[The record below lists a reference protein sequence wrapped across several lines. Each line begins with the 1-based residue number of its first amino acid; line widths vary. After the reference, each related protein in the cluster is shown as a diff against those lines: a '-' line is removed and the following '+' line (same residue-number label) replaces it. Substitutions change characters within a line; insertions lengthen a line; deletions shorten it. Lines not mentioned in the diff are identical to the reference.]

1 MDNWLILKSVF
12 SKTKSIKNQKMSN
25 QITTKQGENYAQ
37 KYFGITATA
46 TILPGFEDFNF
57 KLKTK
62 NDEIYILK
70 ISRDNSNIESLD
82 FQTEILKYLA
92 TKTLNF
98 ELPKTVKNLK
108 GETYFSFQ
116 DENNLTRSMRMNTWV
131 RGKMAFEMKRHTPEM
146 LENWG
151 AVAAELTK
159 NLRGFEHSAA
169 KIGHDWD
176 VSLVLK
182 SRKNRHYIQD
192 EKQLEIVDFFWNFFE
207 LQVLPVLQHL
217 EKSIIH
223 NDLND
228 YNVLIFPSFRR
239 RSESPEG
246 NGTQLHKAENHQNIK
261 GIIDFGDALY
271 THSINDLAIA
281 MAYAILDKPNPLEAA
296 AILVK
301 GYHKIEPLSDEALQ
315 VLYGLVGARLLITV
329 TTAAKNH
336 HFEPE
341 KEYLFVSEKLAWKT
355 LALWYEIPPNL
366 AYYTFRHVCGFE
378 PCPKNILFNN
388 FIFSNKN
395 AFGEIVDFE
404 NKKIILLDL
413 SVSSLDLGNN
423 INFENPRNFQK
434 RIDDIFWEN
443 DAEIGV
449 GGYGEIR
456 PFYNTDAY
464 ILPSNNGRQWRT
476 VHLGLDIWTKVGTPV
491 FAAFDG
497 TIYSLKDNKGDD
509 NYGPTIILEHEVNAD
524 LTFYTLY
531 GHLSPIFEHLEI
543 GQTIKKGEEIATI
556 GTFPQNG
563 NWADHLHFQI
573 ILDMLGQ
580 TGDFFGVCTP
590 NDKAIWLSICPNP
603 LEPTPNPS
611 LEMEESVKRLTSVG
625 YDSILSL
632 DKSPSIFK
640 GGVGVDS
647 NKATVIQK
655 RHQFLGKNL
664 SLSYQEP
671 LHIVRAYKQY
681 LYDENGRRYL
691 DTVNNVAHVGHQHP
705 KIVRAAKRQT
715 EVLNTNTRYLH
726 QNIVDYAEALLATFP
741 PELCVCYFVNS
752 GSEANELALRM
763 AKTVSNQEDMI
774 AIEVGYHGNTNE
786 TIAVSSYKFDAKGGN
801 GKPTKTHIVS
811 MPDTFRGRYKN
822 LETAGELYAK
832 SIENTIENIQNQGRN
847 VAGFICESI
856 LSCGGQIVLPPNYL
870 KTAYELV
877 RKSGG
882 VCIAD
887 EVQVGFGRVG
897 GAFWGFEL
905 QGVVPDIVTMG
916 KPIGNGHPLAAVVTT
931 RKVAAAFNNGME
943 YFNTFGGNP
952 VSCAIG
958 LAVLDVIK
966 TENLQEN
973 ALEIGNYLKSKLE
986 NLKTKFPIIGDVR
999 GHGLF
1004 LGIELIRTLE
1014 TLEPADSEAAYIA
1027 NRMKENAILMST
1039 DGPFHNVLKIKPPM
1053 CFSFK
1058 DADFLV
1064 ETLERILKEVF

>member
-1 MDNWLILKSVF
+1 
-12 SKTKSIKNQKMSN
+12 MSN
-25 QITTKQGENYAQ
+25 QNKQITTKQAENYTQ
-37 KYFGITATA
+37 KYFGITAIA

-62 NDEIYILK
+62 NDETYILK
-70 ISRDNSNIESLD
+70 ISRDNSNVASLD
-82 FQTEILKYLA
+82 FQTEILRHLA
-92 TKTLNF
+92 TQTLRF
-98 ELPKTVKNLK
+98 ELPKTVENLK
-108 GETYFSFQ
+108 GEAYFSFQ
-116 DENNLTRSMRMNTWV
+116 DENSLTRSMRMNTWV
-131 RGKMAFEMKRHTPEM
+131 EGQMVFEVKRHTPEM
-146 LENWG
+146 LESWG
-151 AVAAELTK
+151 AAAAELTK
-159 NLRGFEHSAA
+159 NLRGFDHSAA

-176 VSLVLK
+176 VSLALE
-182 SRKNRHYIQD
+182 SRKNRHYIHD
-192 EKQLEIVDFFWNFFE
+192 KNQLEISDFFWNWFE
-207 LQVLPVLQHL
+207 FEALPVLQNL

-228 YNVLIFPSFRR
+228 YNVLT
-239 RSESPEG
+239 
-246 NGTQLHKAENHQNIK
+246 NQQNIT

-281 MAYAILDKPNPLEAA
+281 IAYAILDKPNPLEAA

-301 GYHKIEPLSDEALQ
+301 GYHKIESLSDEALKI
-315 VLYGLVGARLLITV
+315 LYGLVAARLLITV

-336 HFEPE
+336 HFEPK
-341 KEYLFVSEKLAWKT
+341 KEYLFVSEKPAWDV
-355 LALWYEIPPNL
+355 LALWYEISPNL
-366 AYYTFRHVCGFE
+366 AYYTFRHACSLE
-378 PCPKNILFNN
+378 PCPKRILFDK
-388 FIFSNKN
+388 FTSTTTLQSGVKDYFPTTLKSGAEDYFPTTLKSGVEDY
-395 AFGEIVDFE
+395 FPTTLKSGVEDYFPTTLKSGVEDYFPTTLESGGTGEKV
-404 NKKIILLDL
+404 ILLDL

-443 DAEIGV
+443 EAEIGV

-497 TIYSLKDNKGDD
+497 KIYSLKDNKGDD
-509 NYGPTIILEHEVNAD
+509 NYGPTIILEHEINAD

-531 GHLSPIFEHLEI
+531 GHLSPISKNLKV
-543 GQTIKKGEEIATI
+543 GQMIKKGEEIATI

-603 LEPTPNPS
+603 
-611 LEMEESVKRLTSVG
+611 
-625 YDSILSL
+625 
-632 DKSPSIFK
+632 
-640 GGVGVDS
+640 
-647 NKATVIQK
+647 ATVTANLFASFPNQQTNQLANKFGVTKSEILEK
-655 RHQFLGKNL
+655 RQEFLGKNL
-664 SLSYQEP
+664 SISYKEP

-705 KIVRAAKRQT
+705 KVVRAAKRQT

-726 QNIVDYAEALLATFP
+726 QNIVDYAASLLATFP

-763 AKTVSNQEDMI
+763 AKVVSNQEDMI
-774 AIEVGYHGNTNE
+774 AVEVGYHGNTNE

-801 GKPTKTHIVS
+801 GKPTKTHIVP
-811 MPDTFRGRYKN
+811 MPDTFRGEYKN
-822 LETAGELYAK
+822 VATAGKLYAK
-832 SIENTIENIQNQGRN
+832 SIENAIENIENQGRN

-877 RKSGG
+877 RQSGG

-897 GAFWGFEL
+897 AAFWGFEL

-931 RKVAAAFNNGME
+931 RKIAEAFNNGME

-952 VSCAIG
+952 VSCAVG

-973 ALEIGNYLKSKLE
+973 ALAIGNYLKSKLE
-986 NLKTKFPIIGDVR
+986 NLKIKFPIIGDVR

-1014 TLEPADSEAAYIA
+1014 TLEPAEHEAAYIA

-1039 DGPFHNVLKIKPPM
+1039 DGVFHNVLKIKPPM
-1053 CFSFK
+1053 CFSRE

-1064 ETLERILKEVF
+1064 ETLEEVLRESQS